1 MTLAQQ
7 LPRGLIEQEVL
18 QQGYEIM
25 LKELGRKS
33 ANYYFYTH
41 EDYPSDLVNEYFYI
55 QKELECS

>member
-7 LPRGLIEQEVL
+7 LPAGLTESQVL
-18 QQGYEIM
+18 EQGYEIM
-25 LKELGRKS
+25 LNELGRKS

-55 QKELECS
+55 NKLETV

>member
-7 LPRGLIEQEVL
+7 LPAGLTESQVL
-18 QQGYEIM
+18 EQGYEIM

-55 QKELECS
+55 QKELQCS